1 MNNRLY
7 VGNLPYSYGETEL
20 RQLFGKAG
28 QVDSV
33 YLPLDRESG
42 RPRGFAFVQM
52 ATDEEAAEAIARLDG
67 ATLDGRKIR
76 VNVAQGRGSASIA
89 ERRAS

>member
-7 VGNLPYSYGETEL
+7 VGNLPYSYSEVEL
-20 RQLFGKAG
+20 RQLFGQIG
-28 QVDSV
+28 RVDSV
-33 YLPLDRESG
+33 YLPLDRETG

-52 ATDEEAAEAIARLDG
+52 ATEEEAEEAIARFDG
-67 ATLDGRKIR
+67 ASLDGRKIR
-76 VNVAQGRGSASIA
+76 VNVAQERGYSSTV

>member
-7 VGNLPYSYGETEL
+7 VGNLPYSYGEMEL
-20 RQLFGKAG
+20 RQLFSEVGR
-28 QVDSV
+28 VDSV
-33 YLPLDRESG
+33 YLPIDRETG

-52 ATDEEAAEAIARLDG
+52 ATDAEAEEAIARFDG
-67 ATLDGRKIR
+67 GLADGRKLR
-76 VNVAQGRGSASIA
+76 VNIAQERGSITPG

>member
-7 VGNLPYSYGETEL
+7 VGNLPYSYGEGEL

-28 QVDSV
+28 RVDSV
-33 YLPLDRESG
+33 YLPLDRETG

-52 ATDEEAAEAIARLDG
+52 VSDEEAQVAIARLDG
-67 ATLDGRKIR
+67 SILDGRKIR
-76 VNVAQGRGSASIA
+76 VNIAQERGTVGAV
-89 ERRAS
+89 EWRAS